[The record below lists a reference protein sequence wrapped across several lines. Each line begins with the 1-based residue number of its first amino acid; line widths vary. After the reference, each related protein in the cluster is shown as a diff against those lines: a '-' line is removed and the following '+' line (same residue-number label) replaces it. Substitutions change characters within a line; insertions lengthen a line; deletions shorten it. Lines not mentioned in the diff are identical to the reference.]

1 MRYTYFLR
9 LGWACWRLDGPT
21 TWQLACERSSV
32 ENAVEHRSPLPSIS
46 DKMKDRR
53 DSEALNSEAMNENE

>member
-21 TWQLACERSSV
+21 KWQLACERSSV

-46 DKMKDRR
+46 DKMMDRR
-53 DSEALNSEAMNENE
+53 ESEALNSEAMNDNE